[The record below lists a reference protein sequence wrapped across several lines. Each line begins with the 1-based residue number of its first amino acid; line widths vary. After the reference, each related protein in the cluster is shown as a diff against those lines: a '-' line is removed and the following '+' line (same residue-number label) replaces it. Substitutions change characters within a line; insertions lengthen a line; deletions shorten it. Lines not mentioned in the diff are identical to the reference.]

1 MVINSHTC
9 HIMTL
14 YDYQF
19 SIYDKVPGN
28 FKMPLFILFCLC
40 VIDRTSH
47 MLILFAD
54 LVSLFEPLRELLI
67 FLKIGVGT

>member
-1 MVINSHTC
+1 MFINSHTC

-19 SIYDKVPGN
+19 SFCGKVPGN
-28 FKMPLFILFCLC
+28 FKMPLFILVCLW

-54 LVSLFEPLRELLI
+54 LVSLFEPLREWLI